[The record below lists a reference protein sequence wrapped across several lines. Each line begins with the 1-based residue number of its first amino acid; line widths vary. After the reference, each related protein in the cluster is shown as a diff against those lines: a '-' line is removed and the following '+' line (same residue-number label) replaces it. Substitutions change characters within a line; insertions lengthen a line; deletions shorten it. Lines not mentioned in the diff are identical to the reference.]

1 MESHTR
7 PGKLIIISAPSGA
20 GKTTIVKHLVQEI
33 PELEFSISACSRA
46 KRPGEID
53 GKDYYFLDIDDFK
66 ARIDNNE
73 FLEWEEVYEGLYYG
87 TLKSELD
94 RIWEKG
100 HHVLLEV
107 DVKGGMNIKD
117 QYPNR
122 SFSLFIEPPDIET
135 LHERLEKRGANTKQ
149 DIEARIAKAKK
160 EMSFS
165 VNYDKKII
173 NNELLNAKKAAVDAV
188 INFLEK
194 TI

>member
-1 MESHTR
+1 LESHTR